1 MPAEKTRSFC
11 PCSRVLNR
19 NGKGLNSHPLLCM
32 FLAKDLSGHSVASVS
47 HCVLMTADFQDQQN
61 CDYNPSH
68 YSCSPV
74 PESCSIRN
82 SREVEVP
89 IVMSWSRAPPAA
101 APTTAG
107 NVMRCGASSATRHS
121 NSETRRL
128 TYGSGWLRRENSCGM
143 MPFQGRVGVVA
154 SPDSS
159 TVCSSRACLTISRKR
174 RRVAVMV
181 VQLFSIPLVTVCKIS
196 E

>member
-1 MPAEKTRSFC
+1 MISKNGPHQLNLVTGSKEETVTMVTDIHHIPAPHPNT
-11 PCSRVLNR
+11 
-19 NGKGLNSHPLLCM
+19 NSL
-32 FLAKDLSGHSVASVS
+32 
-47 HCVLMTADFQDQQN
+47 
-61 CDYNPSH
+61 
-68 YSCSPV
+68 
-74 PESCSIRN
+74 
-82 SREVEVP
+82 EVDAP

-128 TYGSGWLRRENSCGM
+128 TYGSGWLSRENSCGM

-159 TVCSSRACLTISRKR
+159 TVCSSRACLTMSRRR

-181 VQLFSIPLVTVCKIS
+181 VQLFSIPPFTLWRMLKYKLHYTQSPITLLLSLNITHPVLT
-196 E
+196 

>member
-1 MPAEKTRSFC
+1 MIHISLIGSLAAKTDKE
-11 PCSRVLNR
+11 PMVTDIYQILV
-19 NGKGLNSHPLLCM
+19 SHP
-32 FLAKDLSGHSVASVS
+32 H
-47 HCVLMTADFQDQQN
+47 T
-61 CDYNPSH
+61 
-68 YSCSPV
+68 
-74 PESCSIRN
+74 N
-82 SREVEVP
+82 SLEVDAP

-128 TYGSGWLRRENSCGM
+128 TYGSGWLSRENSCGM

-159 TVCSSRACLTISRKR
+159 TVCSSRACLTISRR
-174 RRVAVMV
+174 RRKVAVMV
-181 VQLFSIPLVTVCKIS
+181 VQLFSIPPFTLWRMLKYKLCYTQSSIILLFSLSITHPVLQT
-196 E
+196 